1 MLYQIHSKPIYVN
14 RRKNAPFVPH
24 AHHYYE
30 ILMCTKGCY
39 SVSCNFRNEILK
51 RGDVMI
57 AFSNDVHSYGNDA
70 EGEGIILIFDQSL
83 LKPFLSEDTQF
94 ENVLRQGGEELIGLF
109 EALLREFRGEHHM
122 EIMIGYLH
130 LICGELLRRL
140 PHKQEKIPVDT
151 EQFSKILNDVS
162 QNYTQ
167 KISLKTLSKK
177 YGISAEHL
185 SRTFSQKLSCHFL
198 RYLHIL
204 RVEHAK
210 NLLKHGQKGILEIA
224 YESGFSD
231 QRTFNRVFRE
241 IENTTP
247 KEYRSR
253 YLRKK

>member
-1 MLYQIHSKPIYVN
+1 MLYQVHSQLIQAN
-14 RRKNAPFVPH
+14 RRKNIVFVPH

-30 ILMCTKGCY
+30 MLVCVEGCC
-39 SVSCNFRNEILK
+39 SVTCNFRSEVLQK
-51 RGDVMI
+51 GDVMI
-57 AFSNDVHSYGNDA
+57 AFSNDVHSYEKGG
-70 EGEGIILIFDQSL
+70 EGEVVILIFDPSL
-83 LKPFLSEDTQF
+83 LKPYLQEETQF
-94 ENVLRQGGEELIGLF
+94 ENILRDGGEEMISWF
-109 EALLREFRGEHHM
+109 EGVLKEFREKRNM
-122 EIMIGYLH
+122 EIMTGYLH
-130 LICGELLRRL
+130 LICGNLFRRL
-140 PHKQEKIPVDT
+140 PHKREKISVDM

-167 KISLKTLSKK
+167 KISLKSLSKK

-241 IENTTP
+241 LENTTP
-247 KEYRSR
+247 KEYRGR
-253 YLRKK
+253 YQ